1 MNGTMIRDPEWWN
14 TGKSPKKRPKEGSLS
29 GSLMTEAGWPAGR
42 AMQYF
47 KWSLMSRNGHSHAGQ
62 RMSLFRS
69 FLSCWNNLQI
79 NRLANCK
86 PVVTHFW
93 LPDYSYTDFH
103 SWQDG
108 GGFFFFPQNTKNDI
122 RYQGPDVA
130 KIPALQRWDFQHA
143 ELKDNNFCAYL
154 LGHQE
159 EMF

>member
-1 MNGTMIRDPEWWN
+1 MAQWHGILNDEKLAIPPRKDQ
-14 TGKSPKKRPKEGSLS
+14 KRTHFLP
-29 GSLMTEAGWPAGR
+29 LMTEAGQLADR
-42 AMQYF
+42 AMQHF
-47 KWSLMSRNGHSHAGQ
+47 KSSLMSRNGHSHAGQ
-62 RMSLFRS
+62 MMSLFRNI
-69 FLSCWNNLQI
+69 FLCCRNNLQI

-86 PVVTHFW
+86 PVMTHFW
-93 LPDYSYTDFH
+93 LPDYSHTDFH

-108 GGFFFFPQNTKNDI
+108 GGFFSQNTKNYI

-130 KIPALQRWDFQHA
+130 KIPAFQRWDFQHA